1 MKNRTFLG
9 HPRALLPLFSTE
21 LWERF
26 SYYGIRPLLVLF
38 MTASLMSGGLG
49 IDRPTAAAMTG
60 IFAGS
65 VYLAALPGGWLA
77 DHILGQS
84 RAVWWGSILVALGH
98 LAIGLSALWGA
109 SSFFVGLGLI
119 VLGTGLFKTCIS
131 VLVGR
136 LYTDDDSR
144 RDGGFSIFYMGINIG
159 AFVAPLITGWLVE
172 DFGWHWGFGAGGVGM
187 LIALLIYRIFAK
199 TIFDQLTHTPTT
211 LARRQL
217 LQVVVSTVV
226 ICGLLALVLVNVDPI
241 RLATVMTSLIVLLI
255 VAYFAFLLLAQ
266 GLTRLEQKKLI
277 LAAILFVAA
286 TIFWSANEQQPTA
299 LNLFAQDFIARDM
312 GSWSIPVVWF
322 QSINPIAII
331 IGAPLMSLLWQRWPN
346 ADLSNYLGKFAL
358 GLLMVAASFGLMYV
372 AAQQIV
378 DGQTHVAASYLIVT
392 YVLQAIGELCISPVG
407 LAAMTLLAPAR
418 LQGQMMGIWLVSLS
432 LGNLFAGLVGGQV
445 NPEQVAEMPMLFGR
459 TAIALLL
466 AAIGLLLLAPWLK
479 RWLNES
485 PTTTNTTL

>member
-1 MKNRTFLG
+1 
-9 HPRALLPLFSTE
+9 
-21 LWERF
+21 
-26 SYYGIRPLLVLF
+26 
-38 MTASLMSGGLG
+38 
-49 IDRPTAAAMTG
+49 
-60 IFAGS
+60 
-65 VYLAALPGGWLA
+65 LA

-159 AFVAPLITGWLVE
+159 AFVAPLITGWLVD